1 MDQFLNG
8 YDFFCKNFVANRS
21 AIDNA
26 QWINSVQQEIDTL
39 FSDLNSF
46 EGFKTDP
53 SKLQGDIAEFF
64 HAGTFNIN
72 SALNRSDHRAY
83 VDRSH
88 DFASPDISTN
98 FGDKYGLKY

>member
-46 EGFKTDP
+46 EGFKT
-53 SKLQGDIAEFF
+53 SG
-64 HAGTFNIN
+64 
-72 SALNRSDHRAY
+72 
-83 VDRSH
+83 
-88 DFASPDISTN
+88 
-98 FGDKYGLKY
+98 